1 MAIFGGEEADREGV
15 VKSPGSKV
23 RGIYTSTSSLVS
35 EIREGQDHSP
45 LYEPSIPFLHFLE
58 RLKNI
63 PRAGWVKRGVQSPE
77 SVSDHSYRMVVLCLM
92 LEVRY
97 QRPINIDR

>member
-1 MAIFGGEEADREGV
+1 MEIQGHR
-15 VKSPGSKV
+15 
-23 RGIYTSTSSLVS
+23 SL
-35 EIREGQDHSP
+35 H
-45 LYEPSIPFLHFLE
+45 EPSIQFLHVLE

-63 PRAGWVKRGVQSPE
+63 PRAGWVKHGIESPE

-97 QRPINIDR
+97 QSPSDWQS